1 VIIRVI
7 TAGGQGSNHLKILR
21 MVAAGV
27 DSFMSDNHVLPMI
40 QEFRYQDIVFG
51 IFPKIAASMDRSVSS
66 WPKNSVE
73 DVLDMFMQALEVS
86 AGIRIAQFS
95 FMKEASLTE

>member
-1 VIIRVI
+1 
-7 TAGGQGSNHLKILR
+7 
-21 MVAAGV
+21 
-27 DSFMSDNHVLPMI
+27 MSDNHVLPMI

-51 IFPKIAASMDRSVSS
+51 IFPKIAVSMDRSVSS

-86 AGIRIAQFS
+86 AGI
-95 FMKEASLTE
+95 